1 MLFTL
6 VRKNRIHETG
16 AESSTSERC
25 ATYDEALK
33 KFYQYLAA
41 NVADTS
47 VERLDITILNS
58 ALVPCKVEHYSR
70 TYDEEVNAE

>member
-25 ATYDEALK
+25 STYDEALK
-33 KFYQYLAA
+33 KFYSYLSA
-41 NVADTS
+41 NVADTA
-47 VERLDITILNS
+47 VERFDITILNS
-58 ALVPCKVEHYSR
+58 DLVPCKTEHYTR
-70 TYDEEVNAE
+70 DYEEEGNAE